1 MAKKK
6 GKRPSKFEPPR
17 DAREARVMEA
27 ARRAYRLAKEKLHEA
42 RDPAASKAAY
52 ESVWAATD
60 DVGKAIVESVE
71 DEDAEEDPDVFTD
84 EHGVEWRRV
93 TEDGRT

>member
-1 MAKKK
+1 MAKKNGERGIPLK
-6 GKRPSKFEPPR
+6 DAR
-17 DAREARVMEA
+17 DAGEARVIEA
-27 ARRAYRLAKEKLHEA
+27 ARHAYRLAKEKLHDA

-71 DEDAEEDPDVFTD
+71 GEEAAEDPDSF
-84 EHGVEWRRV
+84 
-93 TEDGRT
+93 EDD